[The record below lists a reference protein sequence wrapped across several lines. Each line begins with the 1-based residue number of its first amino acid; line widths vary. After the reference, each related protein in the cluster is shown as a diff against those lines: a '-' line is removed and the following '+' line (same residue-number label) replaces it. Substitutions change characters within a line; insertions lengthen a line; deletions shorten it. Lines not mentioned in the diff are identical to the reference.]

1 MHCTGETLQVL
12 ARQIGEVNVSSRAEL
27 EAKLTPLLF
36 LILRTGRGH
45 PTLLQWVRLTL
56 PVVAPEARWGGQ
68 VDPKETAQHLA
79 RLLCLQ
85 LLRGIRAQRDTHVK
99 RLTLCVP

>member
-1 MHCTGETLQVL
+1 MYSTGETLQIL
-12 ARQIGEVNVSSRAEL
+12 ARQMGEVNVSNRAEL
-27 EAKLTPLLF
+27 EAKLAPLLG

-56 PVVAPEARWGGQ
+56 PLVAPAVRSDGE
-68 VDPKETAQHLA
+68 VDPKETAEHLA

-85 LLRGIRAQRDTHVK
+85 LLRGVRAQRDTHVK
-99 RLTLCVP
+99 RHTLGV

>member
-1 MHCTGETLQVL
+1 MHCTGETLQIL
-12 ARQIGEVNVSSRAEL
+12 ARQMGEVNVSSRAEL
-27 EAKLTPLLF
+27 EAKLAPLLC

-56 PVVAPEARWGGQ
+56 PTVAPAVRSGDQ
-68 VDPKETAQHLA
+68 VDLKETAQHLA

-99 RLTLCVP
+99 RHTLGVS

>member
-1 MHCTGETLQVL
+1 MYSTGETLQIL
-12 ARQIGEVNVSSRAEL
+12 ARQMGEVNVSSRAEL
-27 EAKLTPLLF
+27 EAKLTPLLC

-56 PVVAPEARWGGQ
+56 PAVRSNGP

-85 LLRGIRAQRDTHVK
+85 LLRSVRAQRDTHIK
-99 RLTLCVP
+99 RHTLGVS

>member
-1 MHCTGETLQVL
+1 M
-12 ARQIGEVNVSSRAEL
+12 GEVNVSNRAEL
-27 EAKLTPLLF
+27 EAKLAPLLG

-56 PVVAPEARWGGQ
+56 PLVAPAVRSDGE
-68 VDPKETAQHLA
+68 VDPKETAEHLA

-85 LLRGIRAQRDTHVK
+85 LLRGVRAQRDTHVK
-99 RLTLCVP
+99 RHTLGV

>member
-1 MHCTGETLQVL
+1 MYSTSETLQIL
-12 ARQIGEVNVSSRAEL
+12 ARQMGEGNVSSRAEL
-27 EAKLTPLLF
+27 EAKLAPLLC

-45 PTLLQWVRLTL
+45 PTLLQWVQVTL
-56 PVVAPEARWGGQ
+56 PSVAPAVRWGGQ

-85 LLRGIRAQRDTHVK
+85 LLRGVRAQRDTHIK
-99 RLTLCVP
+99 RHTLGVS